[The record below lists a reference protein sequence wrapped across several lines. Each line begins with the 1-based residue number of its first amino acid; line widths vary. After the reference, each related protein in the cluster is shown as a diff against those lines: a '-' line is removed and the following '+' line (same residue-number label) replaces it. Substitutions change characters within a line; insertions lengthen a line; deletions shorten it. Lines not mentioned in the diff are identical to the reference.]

1 MNGTIRKL
9 KYWVQSVIPIAY
21 TNSLS
26 YYETIA
32 KLVNYVNNLITD
44 CQTLASEVEELEG
57 RVQALEERD
66 GG

>member
-1 MNGTIRKL
+1 MSGTIRKL
-9 KYWVQSVIPIAY
+9 RYWVQSVIPIAY

-32 KLVNYVNNLITD
+32 KLINYVNNLITD
-44 CQTLASEVEELEG
+44 CQTLASDIE
-57 RVQALEERD
+57 ALEERVEALEGRN

>member
-9 KYWVQSVIPIAY
+9 RYWVQGVIPIAY

-32 KLVNYVNNLITD
+32 KLINYVNNLITD
-44 CQTLASEVEELEG
+44 CQTLASDIE
-57 RVQALEERD
+57 ALEERVEALEERN

>member
-1 MNGTIRKL
+1 MNGTIKKL
-9 KYWVQSVIPIAY
+9 RYWVQSVIPIAY

-32 KLVNYVNNLITD
+32 KLVNYVNNLIND
-44 CQTLASEVEELEG
+44 CKTLTSDIEALNE
-57 RVQALEERD
+57 RVKALEEKD